1 MLIYVTKYISRKVR
15 KYGDSWEKC
24 GVCVTFTG
32 VCVLTQV
39 VALSAVTLVRAVD
52 VHTLVTTRTA
62 QTLIHICIMTHTRS
76 GSVNRI
82 PGCRINSVHH
92 PCSRNI
98 TAKIQLPFLLCSFPV
113 MLTYRSYQHC
123 ACFSIILFHS
133 LQSNIC

>member
-92 PCSRNI
+92 PCSYI
-98 TAKIQLPFLLCSFPV
+98 TYYSKNSITVPPMLIPCDANLSELSALCVFLHYFISF
-113 MLTYRSYQHC
+113 T
-123 ACFSIILFHS
+123 AI
-133 LQSNIC
+133 